1 MFDKKLFTYNEET
14 HTGFYNGE
22 VVPSCT
28 QLINVLYPLDERIPE
43 ENLKKAATRGTDIH
57 DRIEKVNLAI
67 MGGKTI
73 EELYVE
79 EQTLEVAQ
87 YLELLHAYNLKP
99 VMAEKLVFLLDEN
112 GDLICYGH
120 FDFVCECEKTN
131 ELFACLEYYLM
142 DLKTTSKFD
151 KKKTA
156 LQTQVYRVAL
166 NQETNNSLNGKTCG
180 VWLRDENANL
190 YPFEKVEDNDII
202 SIMKGLKLK
211 YDKER
216 TTNN

>member
-1 MFDKKLFTYNEET
+1 MFDKNLFTYNEET

-22 VVPSCT
+22 LVPSCT
-28 QLINVLYPLDERIPE
+28 QLIDVLYPLNERIPE
-43 ENLKKAATRGTDIH
+43 KNIKNAATRGTEIH
-57 DRIEKVNLAI
+57 DIIEKINLAI

-73 EELYVE
+73 QELYVE
-79 EQTLEVAQ
+79 EQSLESSQ

-99 VMAEKLVFLLDEN
+99 VMAEKIVFLLDED
-112 GDLICYGH
+112 GELICYGH

-131 ELFACLEYYLM
+131 AIFECLEYYLM
-142 DLKTTSKFD
+142 DLKTTSVFD

-166 NQETNNSLNGKTCG
+166 NQELNNELNGKTCG
-180 VWLRDENANL
+180 VWLRDNNANL
-190 YPFEKVEDNDII
+190 YPFEKVEDKDII
-202 SIMKGLKLK
+202 RIMKGLKIV

-216 TTNN
+216 RTDN